1 MAGKKKVCRNCKLF
15 VEGDVCPNCKRDSFS
30 TQWQGRIFFT
40 NAKES
45 HIAKQMGIEE
55 NGEYAIKVR

>member
-1 MAGKKKVCRNCKLF
+1 MKKKVCRNCKLF
-15 VEGDVCPNCKRDSFS
+15 VDGDVCPLCKRDAFA
-30 TQWQGRIFFT
+30 TQWQGRIVFV

-45 HIAKQMGIEE
+45 YIAKQMGTEE